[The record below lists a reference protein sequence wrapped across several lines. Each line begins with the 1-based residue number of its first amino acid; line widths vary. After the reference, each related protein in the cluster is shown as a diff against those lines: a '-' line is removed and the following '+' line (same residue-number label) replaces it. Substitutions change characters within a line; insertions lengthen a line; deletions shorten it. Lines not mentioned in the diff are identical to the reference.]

1 MDTAAELSAPR
12 LQGEHHPRH
21 PQQPLRQRRGVDD
34 VGGGGG
40 VGVGAAVNS
49 TGHGQVPPSG
59 GIASQGYQ
67 RRSVDAAL
75 FDDGEDLDRR
85 LAAVESKLQH
95 AAAAAG
101 LVTAGGTL

>member
-1 MDTAAELSAPR
+1 
-12 LQGEHHPRH
+12 
-21 PQQPLRQRRGVDD
+21 
-34 VGGGGG
+34 
-40 VGVGAAVNS
+40 
-49 TGHGQVPPSG
+49 
-59 GIASQGYQ
+59 
-67 RRSVDAAL
+67 VDAAL